1 MDAELLFSIEQFH
14 TKAHDTYPLL
24 INLEFCWQILTEHT
38 GEFGEPTYHQKN
50 KIAIGLQIKCGESII
65 TALKRAS
72 SQLSCDHIG
81 LWVRLEI
88 LWANST
94 FFLIFKH
101 HQTYV
106 SPHHACVTHHDC
118 PIAHLNSKFS
128 MKEPNTVLTFE
139 NLDWN
144 WHSIN
149 SNLEA
154 DTKKSNSTLCIKIVK
169 KAWQW

>member
-1 MDAELLFSIEQFH
+1 
-14 TKAHDTYPLL
+14 
-24 INLEFCWQILTEHT
+24 
-38 GEFGEPTYHQKN
+38 
-50 KIAIGLQIKCGESII
+50 
-65 TALKRAS
+65 LKRAS